1 MCIRDRS
8 PRSAAALLGDLATVG
23 DGGGPGPG
31 DPARGCRGGGTMV
44 EVRRA
49 RRVHV
54 EHRRGASLLAAA
66 LDAAE
71 AEKAAGGPAYRAALD
86 LALALAS
93 DALVVVNS
101 LQHAVPLK
109 LCDAGDV
116 ARARRD
122 DGDFVAWLAAAAGA
136 RKKSNSEKSGKEAV
150 TSSESGAVSCGGQRI
165 LFIVKCTTS
174 TCRGCRRRKVR
185 WK

>member
-1 MCIRDRS
+1 MV
-8 PRSAAALLGDLATVG
+8 VG
-23 DGGGPGPG
+23 
-31 DPARGCRGGGTMV
+31 
-44 EVRRA
+44 RRA

-122 DGDFVAWLAAAAGA
+122 DGDFVAWLAAAADRLALDPGA
-136 RKKSNSEKSGKEAV
+136 AAAALLALARGQLRV
-150 TSSESGAVSCGGQRI
+150 RGGCDVYSLRD
-165 LFIVKCTTS
+165 CE
-174 TCRGCRRRKVR
+174 
-185 WK
+185 